1 MEDGERNYKF
11 TVKIPSKSG
20 QRGERQQQQQP
31 ESSKSTNKDEEETM
45 RDEKRRWKVK
55 FEQIQTQLSRSE
67 IQLYDYKL
75 KLNDLVNENA
85 NLRTNLEQQ
94 IRQLQAQLNGR
105 NADYSLLSD
114 EYNELKLKVTDRQ
127 SNEPTQSSDRSNEP
141 AAELIDF
148 NDDLNASLNE
158 ALEDDFNENANEQR
172 RRTCGCDASEQLGKL
187 TATNRQLAQLN
198 EQLRR
203 EIRNLESELEESSD
217 KYREDQ
223 TNEFKEIKFKLENS
237 VKNCRLL
244 QFKLTKLE
252 RAYNQVKVENNH
264 LTNKLKKATELH
276 NLRNRPATPQTEITK
291 TELDKAKE
299 VLLRM
304 HISLQTMKGEKMRL
318 EEQLQLTKNELLAV
332 SLRNSQQNK
341 VAAAVRA
348 LSPQSSIDKH
358 LEETI
363 ADLEER
369 ESDLQEQLKVGFS
382 TAFSL
387 KKTLCIFN

>member
-1 MEDGERNYKF
+1 M
-11 TVKIPSKSG
+11 
-20 QRGERQQQQQP
+20 P
-31 ESSKSTNKDEEETM
+31 ESMREAM
-45 RDEKRRWKVK
+45 RDEKRKWKVK

-75 KLNDLVNENA
+75 KLNDLIGENA
-85 NLRTNLEQQ
+85 NLREKLEQQ
-94 IRQLQAQLNGR
+94 IRQLQAQLDSR
-105 NADYSLLSD
+105 TAEYTRLSD

-127 SNEPTQSSDRSNEP
+127 STDPSSHQCDRFKDSSDERSNDSLNEKSDSQSKRSNEQSNDRSKES
-141 AAELIDF
+141 AQLIDF
-148 NDDLNASLNE
+148 NDEPN
-158 ALEDDFNENANEQR
+158 
-172 RRTCGCDASEQLGKL
+172 RRTCGCDASEQVVKL
-187 TATNRQLAQLN
+187 AETNRQLTELN
-198 EQLRR
+198 ERLRR
-203 EIRNLESELEESSD
+203 EIANLESELDESSD

-264 LTNKLKKATELH
+264 LTNKLKKASELN

-291 TELDKAKE
+291 NELDKAKE

-304 HISLQTMKGEKMRL
+304 HISLQTVKGEKMRL
-318 EEQLQLTKNELLAV
+318 EEQLNLTKNELLAM
-332 SLRNSQQNK
+332 SLRNSQQREK
-341 VAAAVRA
+341 AARS

-363 ADLEER
+363 RDLEER
-369 ESDLQEQLKVGFS
+369 ESDLQEQLKVGV
-382 TAFSL
+382 
-387 KKTLCIFN
+387 